1 MSGLAIVWAQWRAGR
16 NRLLRGSPGRR
27 LTALALFLLWY
38 ASWAAVTVWAA
49 RTAATTADPAGLHRL
64 LERGLLVVF
73 LYWQLIRVIAL
84 AAGAGLEWKRLLI
97 YPVRANRLFLVELGV
112 RLLGGFELVLVLAGA
127 AAGLLR
133 NPALPAKP
141 VAPLAV
147 FAVINLF
154 LAVGLCRLFERLL
167 ARRFLRE
174 AAFLGLVLA
183 AALPQVAL
191 ARASPETLERW
202 LGAATRAW
210 WPWTAAADAA
220 LGSAW
225 PAWGVLALWTL
236 GACLFAR
243 LQFRRALRFDA
254 AESLARHTRQG
265 RVEESSAR
273 RLLGRLSSPLR
284 DPVAALLEKELLVL
298 GRSPRFR
305 LVFIMGFTFGL
316 LVWLPLV
323 AGGGAERRPQVA
335 SEYLALVSAYALLLL
350 GESTFWN
357 AFAFDRA
364 AAQLYFLSPA
374 APARVILSKNLAS
387 AAAVLAEV
395 TLVAIACALLG
406 MSVSVEKVGEAYAVT
421 LVLALY
427 LVAAGNLASV
437 YYPRPADPRAPWRSA
452 GRSRFQALLLVVFP
466 VLASPVAAAYL
477 LRWAFAREVAFWFG
491 LAAAAALGAAL
502 YRHSVRITASALLER
517 RERFLEELRGASEP
531 VLA

>member
-1 MSGLAIVWAQWRAGR
+1 MSGLAIVWAQWRAWK
-16 NRLLRGSPGRR
+16 NRLFRGSPGRR
-27 LTALALFLLWY
+27 LMAFALFLLWY
-38 ASWAAVTVWAA
+38 ASWAAMGVWAA
-49 RTAATTADPAGLHRL
+49 RTVASTADLAALHRL
-64 LERGLLVVF
+64 LARGLLFVF

-97 YPVRANRLFLVELGV
+97 YPVQADRLFLIELGV
-112 RLLGGFELVLVLAGA
+112 RLLGGFELLLVLAGA
-127 AAGLLR
+127 AAGLSG
-133 NPALPAKP
+133 NPAAPPQP

-147 FAVINLF
+147 FAAINLF

-167 ARRFLRE
+167 ARRYVRE
-174 AAFLGLVLA
+174 AAFLALVLA
-183 AALPQVAL
+183 AALPQLAL
-191 ARASPETLERW
+191 ARASSETLERW
-202 LGAATRAW
+202 LGVATRQW
-210 WPWTAAADAA
+210 LPWTAAADAA

-243 LQFRRALRFDA
+243 LQFRRALRFDT
-254 AESLARHTRQG
+254 AESLARHSRQG
-265 RVEESSAR
+265 GVAESFAR
-273 RLLGRLSSPLR
+273 RLLGRLLSR
-284 DPVAALLEKELLVL
+284 AADPVAAFLEKELLVL

-305 LVFIMGFTFGL
+305 LVFVMGFSFGL

-323 AGGGAERRPQVA
+323 AGGGAERRPQIA
-335 SEYLALVSAYALLLL
+335 AEYLALVSAYALLLL

-374 APARVILSKNLAS
+374 ALAGVILGKNLAS

-406 MSVSVEKVGEAYAVT
+406 MPVSVQKVGEAYAVT

-452 GRSRFQALLLVVFP
+452 GRSRFQALLILVFP

-477 LRWAFAREVAFWFG
+477 LRWAFAREAAFWLG
-491 LAAAAALGAAL
+491 LAAAAALGTAL
-502 YRHSVRITASALLER
+502 YRHSVRITASALFGR
-517 RERFLEELRGASEP
+517 RERFLEELRGAGEP

>member
-1 MSGLAIVWAQWRAGR
+1 MAF
-16 NRLLRGSPGRR
+16 
-27 LTALALFLLWY
+27 ALFMLWY
-38 ASWAAVTVWAA
+38 ASWAAMALWAA
-49 RTAATTADPAGLHRL
+49 RTASTADPAALERL
-64 LERGLLVVF
+64 LPRGLLFVF
-73 LYWQLIRVIAL
+73 VYWQLIRVIAL
-84 AAGAGLEWKRLLI
+84 AAGAGLEWKRLLV

-112 RLLGGFELVLVLAGA
+112 RLLGGFEMVLVVGGA
-127 AAGLLR
+127 SAGLLR
-133 NPALPAKP
+133 NPAVPPHP
-141 VAPLAV
+141 VAPLAL
-147 FAVINLF
+147 FAAINLF

-167 ARRFLRE
+167 ARRYVRE
-174 AAFLGLVLA
+174 AAFLALVLA

-210 WPWTAAADAA
+210 WPWTAAAEAA
-220 LGSAW
+220 LGGAW

-236 GACLFAR
+236 GAGLFAR
-243 LQFRRALRFDA
+243 LQFRRALRFDT
-254 AESLARHTRQG
+254 AESLARHSRQG
-265 RVEESSAR
+265 PVAESFAR
-273 RLLGRLSSPLR
+273 RLLGRLSGLLT
-284 DPVAALLEKELLVL
+284 DPAAAFLEKELLVL

-374 APARVILSKNLAS
+374 ALAPVILGKNLAS
-387 AAAVLAEV
+387 AVAVLAEV

-406 MSVSVEKVGEAYAVT
+406 MPVSVQKLGEAYAVT

-437 YYPRPADPRAPWRSA
+437 YYPRPADPLAPWRSA
-452 GRSRFQALLLVVFP
+452 GRSRFQALLIVVFP
-466 VLASPVAAAYL
+466 VLASPVGAAYL
-477 LRWAFAREVAFWFG
+477 LRWTFAREAAFWLG

-502 YRHSVRITASALLER
+502 YRRSVRISVSALLGR
-517 RERFLEELRGASEP
+517 RERFLEELRGAGES